1 MTPLCLILAGG
12 DSHRMGQ
19 DKALL
24 YDSVNNLLRSLEDK
38 GCRVVVACGG
48 QERSVLFSGT
58 SWPDPIEAESLAD
71 VIRMFATEY
80 DEEIQLF
87 PCDMYRLDDYAINV
101 ILSQPPGIPIDA
113 EGREQFTL
121 TRIPRN
127 NEFSLAT
134 SLNELFAN
142 LDRND
147 MQSLEGRLENFNLPE
162 QIDDLNKSNQ

>member
-1 MTPLCLILAGG
+1 MTLLCLILAGG

-38 GCRVVVACGG
+38 GCRVVVACGS

-101 ILSQPPGIPIDA
+101 ILSHHTMLSVYLCLMTSNILIC
-113 EGREQFTL
+113 TNII
-121 TRIPRN
+121 TRN
-127 NEFSLAT
+127 
-134 SLNELFAN
+134 
-142 LDRND
+142 
-147 MQSLEGRLENFNLPE
+147 
-162 QIDDLNKSNQ
+162 

>member
-1 MTPLCLILAGG
+1 
-12 DSHRMGQ
+12 
-19 DKALL
+19 
-24 YDSVNNLLRSLEDK
+24 
-38 GCRVVVACGG
+38 
-48 QERSVLFSGT
+48 
-58 SWPDPIEAESLAD
+58 
-71 VIRMFATEY
+71 
-80 DEEIQLF
+80 
-87 PCDMYRLDDYAINV
+87 MYRLDEHAINA